1 MENKH
6 HTAPSIPSER
16 TGSLFLLRHSWL
28 LHVIAWAIFFSFPF
42 VMISTRSHQTISWDT
57 YLRFTIGLLAMM
69 VVFYANYSFLV
80 EHFLFKKKIWRFLL
94 YNLLLITVVS
104 ILMHLSMEL
113 LPHSIEAA
121 PTAPTNRIP
130 PPPPRGRPE
139 QNFWNMR
146 LFFGNITR
154 FVFTATL
161 GTLFQV
167 TRSWYRVE
175 AARKELEQNR
185 TQAELQNLKS
195 QLNPHFLFNTLN
207 NIYSQIA
214 FSPEKAQESV
224 HELSRLLRYVM
235 YDSSQPLVALESE
248 LAFVRNYVELMRI
261 RLPEHV
267 EVKTFIE
274 VDTPQARIAPLLF
287 ISLIE
292 NAFKHGVSNSQPSFI
307 GIDIHQVGDEI
318 TCTIINSNYPKET
331 DNDKSGSGIGLS
343 NLRKRLALLYPHRHT
358 FTYGKEGDNY
368 RAYLS
373 ITLHRN

>member
-1 MENKH
+1 MEKTPH
-6 HTAPSIPSER
+6 IDTPIPSER

-28 LHVIAWAIFFSFPF
+28 IHVLVWAIFFSFPF
-42 VMISTRSHQTISWDT
+42 VMISTRTHQTISWDT
-57 YLRFTIGLLAMM
+57 YLRFTIGLVAMM

-80 EHFLFKKKIWRFLL
+80 EHFLFKKKIWGFLL

-104 ILMHLSMEL
+104 LLMHLAMEM
-113 LPHSIEAA
+113 LPHSIDAMQAE
-121 PTAPTNRIP
+121 RIP
-130 PPPPRGRPE
+130 PPPRNRVE
-139 QNFWNMR
+139 QGFWNMR
-146 LFFGNITR
+146 MLFGNMTR
-154 FVFTATL
+154 FVFTAML

-235 YDSSQPLVALESE
+235 YDSSQPFVALESE
-248 LAFVRNYVELMRI
+248 LAFVHNYVELMRI

-274 VDTPQARIAPLLF
+274 ADTPQAKIAPLLF
-287 ISLIE
+287 ISLVE
-292 NAFKHGVSNSQPSFI
+292 NAFKHGVSNSHPSFI
-307 GIDIHQVGDEI
+307 GINIHQVGDEI
-318 TCTIINSNYPKET
+318 TCTIINSYYPKET
-331 DNDKSGSGIGLS
+331 DKDKSGSGIGLS
-343 NLRKRLALLYPHRHT
+343 NLRKRLTLLYPHSHT